1 MQMSVPLAKW
11 IILKQRSRRVPG
23 NTERLNRATTSIST
37 RTRSNVDFRILNFG
51 TCTRPRMPED
61 GAGAALHICN
71 HDTRRDSDIEDRTK
85 GNCVFVEPCGVIVDT
100 CKRKQ
105 AWRRRHCR
113 ERTIRSSGVWPDLH
127 FIENMLSELRIER
140 RRSSQIL
147 STYGTHTQSRG
158 ARPGL
163 L

>member
-37 RTRSNVDFRILNFG
+37 RTCSNADFRILNFG
-51 TCTRPRMPED
+51 TCTRPRMAP
-61 GAGAALHICN
+61 ALHCTSATMTPASIA
-71 HDTRRDSDIEDRTK
+71 TLRIERKEIACLLNPTV
-85 GNCVFVEPCGVIVDT
+85 GYGVILVVDT

-127 FIENMLSELRIER
+127 FIGTVCSHQYTGADKAGADAGGVRAVPRI
-140 RRSSQIL
+140 
-147 STYGTHTQSRG
+147 YGGIRE
-158 ARPGL
+158 
-163 L
+163 